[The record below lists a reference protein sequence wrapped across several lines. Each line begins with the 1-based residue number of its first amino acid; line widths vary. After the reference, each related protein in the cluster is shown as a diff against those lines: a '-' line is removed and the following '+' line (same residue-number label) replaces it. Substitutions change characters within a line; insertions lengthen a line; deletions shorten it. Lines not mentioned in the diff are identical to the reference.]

1 MNPKTNMPAIAML
14 ASVNYPKIKEKNLAK
29 VPESALNIFSW
40 IISHL
45 PLVLFTLAA
54 IFIAIG
60 IMQRVRDRKVQ
71 EAYEEEKRRA
81 MQAVYAKQERER
93 WMMKD
98 AKAYNSRPG
107 SRQTDMATLRQR
119 EFAKKQRAAMTPSLR
134 HDILER
140 DGFRCQHCGA
150 TAADGAKLH
159 VDHII
164 PVAKGGKTEPSNL
177 QTLCEECNLGKSD
190 K

>member
-14 ASVNYPKIKEKNLAK
+14 ASVNYPKIEEKNLVK

-45 PLVLFTLAA
+45 PLVLFGLCG
-54 IFIAIG
+54 IVIAIT
-60 IMQRVRDRKVQ
+60 IFRRVKERKEQ
-71 EAYEEEKRRA
+71 EAYQEEQRRA
-81 MQAVYAKQERER
+81 MQAVYAKKERER
-93 WMMKD
+93 LMMKD
-98 AKAYNSRPG
+98 AKAYNSQTG
-107 SRQTDMATLRQR
+107 SRQIDMATLRQR

>member
-1 MNPKTNMPAIAML
+1 MTHYTMISAA
-14 ASVNYPKIKEKNLAK
+14 ASRTTEVYPKIKEKNLVK

-45 PLVLFTLAA
+45 PLVLFSLCG
-54 IFIAIG
+54 IVIAIT
-60 IMQRVRDRKVQ
+60 IIRHIKERKEQ
-71 EAYEEEKRRA
+71 EAYQEEKRRA
-81 MQAVYAKQERER
+81 MQAVYAKKERER
-93 WMMKD
+93 LMMKD
-98 AKAYNSRPG
+98 AKAYNSQTG
-107 SRQTDMATLRQR
+107 SRQMDMATLRQR

>member
-14 ASVNYPKIKEKNLAK
+14 ASVNYPKIKEKNLVK

-45 PLVLFTLAA
+45 PLVLFGLGG
-54 IFIAIG
+54 IVIAIT
-60 IMQRVRDRKVQ
+60 IFRRVKERKAQ
-71 EAYEEEKRRA
+71 EAYQEEQRRA
-81 MQAVYAKQERER
+81 MQAVYAKKERER
-93 WMMKD
+93 LMMKD
-98 AKAYNSRPG
+98 AKAYNSQTG
-107 SRQTDMATLRQR
+107 SRQMDMATLRQR

>member
-1 MNPKTNMPAIAML
+1 MTHYTMISAAV
-14 ASVNYPKIKEKNLAK
+14 SRTTEVYPKIKEKNLVK

-45 PLVLFTLAA
+45 PLVLFILAA

-60 IMQRVRDRKVQ
+60 IMQRVRDRKAQ
-71 EAYEEEKRRA
+71 EAYQEEKRRV

-107 SRQTDMATLRQR
+107 SRQTDMAVLRQR